1 MAKVC
6 SAERAVTT
14 HVDLT
19 SPDAPIVSASLD
31 SNDLMNYAELVRR
44 DYPNYADEVVIYSA
58 GVESIDRCYPN
69 RGFQRLMQGSRN
81 DPALRRERLRDII
94 ASLYPDLSKPPSYCV
109 DCFDLRTDPA
119 RRPRGHL
126 GTHKDNLMAFL
137 HPTWFQDWRIQ
148 RYIELY
154 ILLQTDEMLAEE
166 KFDSGGQSIGMKPPS
181 WLTVCKEGKHRS
193 YGWQWVES
201 CILSLLGIPYTIVA
215 VCRYA
220 QTQIYCQRPG
230 QRWPH
235 VDVHPCPDCLFTT
248 DDETKMRIAEFY
260 INEFYEVVLC
270 LEEGAWRESS
280 SSA

>member
-6 SAERAVTT
+6 STERAVTT
-14 HVDLT
+14 HIDLT
-19 SPDAPIVSASLD
+19 SDAPIVSASLD
-31 SNDLMNYAELVRR
+31 RLELMNYAEWARR
-44 DYPNYADEVVIYSA
+44 DYPNYAHEVVIYSA
-58 GVESIDRCYPN
+58 GVESISRCFPN
-69 RGFQRLMQGSRN
+69 KGFGKLMQGARN
-81 DPALRRERLRDII
+81 DPVLRCERLRDII
-94 ASLYPDLSKPPSYCV
+94 ATLYPDLAMPPSYLV

-119 RRPRGHL
+119 WRPRGHL

-137 HPTWFQDWRIQ
+137 HPKHQDWRIA

-154 ILLQTDEMLAEE
+154 IFLQTDGMLAEE
-166 KFDSGGQSIGMKPPS
+166 KFDSDGQTIGMKPPS

-201 CILSLLGIPYTIVA
+201 CILSKLGILYEAVA

-220 QTQIYCQRPG
+220 QTQIYCQRRW
-230 QRWPH
+230 QRWPQ
-235 VDVHPCPDCLFTT
+235 VDVHPCRDCLFTS
-248 DDETKMRIAEFY
+248 DDEAKTRIAELY